1 MDVLRRLLRP
11 DERRSSLENTISR
24 AGATTYAGVNVTP
37 DAAMRHLTVWAC
49 VSLIADSVAQLP
61 LNTFERET
69 FDAYPVR
76 IENPDVVAQ
85 PHAEMTRYA
94 WHIRMVWSVL
104 MRGNAYAR
112 VIERGRGGVPVQ
124 LEPQHPD
131 EITISRNKATGKLEY
146 LVGSSREVV
155 PFEDMLHVP
164 GYVVPGSS
172 YGLDPVSYARQTIG
186 TGLAAEEYGAR
197 FFSEGAVPPG
207 VLSTD
212 QKLDLD
218 TALEYQTRWEESHG
232 NRRRKIA
239 VLGGGLKY
247 DAIQLSPEASQFLS
261 TIGASRSQIAAFFR
275 VPPHLI
281 GDADNAVSAWGTGM
295 EELGRGYTTYTL
307 GPWLKR
313 FEDAWVQVLGTG
325 GLTYARYNTNAL
337 LRSRLTERYQA
348 YTLARNGGWLSV
360 DEIRAAE
367 ELPPLPNGA
376 GAGYLKPLNMG
387 ELGEGGE
394 GGEERMSLDELAIN
408 LQKMYLAV
416 GVVLTVDE
424 AREILNREGA
434 GFGPT
439 PESLLPLPP
448 SVTPAAP

>member
-1 MDVLRRLLRP
+1 VDVLRRLLRT
-11 DERRSSLENTISR
+11 DERREAVEDVIARRGGYQS
-24 AGATTYAGVNVTP
+24 YAGVTVNT
-37 DAAMRHLTVWAC
+37 DSAMRHLTVWAC
-49 VSLIADSVAQLP
+49 VSLITDAIAQLP
-61 LNTFERET
+61 LDTFREGAS
-69 FDAYPVR
+69 FPEP
-76 IENPDVVAQ
+76 IENPQVIER
-85 PHAEMTRYA
+85 PHAEMTRFA
-94 WHIRMVWSVL
+94 WHVRMLWSVL

-112 VIERGRGGVPVQ
+112 VIERGRGGIPLQ

-131 EITISRNKATGKLEY
+131 EVTISRNKQTGEIEY

-155 PFEDMLHVP
+155 AWEDMLHIP
-164 GYVVPGSS
+164 GLVVPGSS

-218 TALEYQTRWEESHG
+218 TALEYQTRWEDAHG
-232 NRRRKIA
+232 NRRRKVA

-247 DAIQLSPEASQFLS
+247 DAIQITPEASQFLS
-261 TIGASRSQIAAFFR
+261 TIGATRSQIAAFFR

-281 GDADNAVSAWGTGM
+281 GDADNAVSAWGSGM
-295 EELGRGYTTYTL
+295 EELGRSFTTYTL

-313 FEDAWVQVLGTG
+313 LEDAWVDVLGGTG
-325 GLTYARYNTNAL
+325 AVYARYNTKAL

-360 DEIRAAE
+360 DEIRAYE
-367 ELPPLPNGA
+367 ELAPLDDGA
-376 GAGYLKPLNMG
+376 GSGYLKPLNMG
-387 ELGEGGE
+387 ELGAGDED
-394 GGEERMSLDELAIN
+394 RMSLDELALN

-439 PESLLPLPP
+439 PESLLPIPP
-448 SVTPAAP
+448 SVTPPAP